1 MINTFRKFFQSK
13 IGIGVTL
20 AFLAL
25 IAVAFASADVSG
37 SGTFGGVSGGDRVAV
52 VGSEKVGT
60 ADLRRA
66 AENAVDQLRQN
77 DPTLSMPAFI
87 DQGGLDRVVKTLL
100 DRVAI
105 AEFGRKYGIR
115 AGDNLINSEIRM
127 IPAFRGADGNF
138 DETAYRATIA
148 RQGLTDALV
157 RDDIGD
163 GLIAQQVVQ
172 PGGYGAVIP
181 NKLASRYAALFKERR
196 QGAIGLLESGA
207 YAPTGDPSEDQ
218 LAKYYGAN
226 RGDYIRPERRI
237 VRFATFGADAVGE
250 IPAPTNAEIAARYEQ
265 DSSKYAASEE
275 RTLKQLILPTR
286 AAAESIRERVQGG
299 ASLETVAREAGL
311 EAATLGPI
319 SRSEFGTQASANVA
333 AAAFAV
339 ERGQVAEI
347 NRSGLGWH
355 VVRVDAIER
364 TPGRSLEQAR
374 PEIVATLTAEK
385 RRLAFNELA
394 ADIEDRFAD
403 GESLADV
410 ARSVGVEIQSTRPL
424 TAAGVVYGSNGEQAP
439 QILRP
444 ALATVFQM
452 DEGEPQLAEA
462 VPGETFLL
470 FEAGD
475 ITPSAS
481 APMSEIRD
489 RVIADWRRAEGAKLA
504 KAAADRVMKK
514 VKGGMSLA
522 AAIGEENKPLPRV
535 DQLNLTREDLLQQQQ
550 RVPAPLALFFSMA
563 QGTQKKLEGPRNM
576 GWFVVDLESIEAGAI
591 SPQDP
596 LFQQAKIQFSRA
608 AGEEYAEQLQNA
620 IRQDVSVEQNDT
632 AIEAVRRQLTGEL
645 QQQ

>member
-52 VGSEKVGT
+52 VGNEKVGT

-66 AENAVDQLRQN
+66 AETAVDQLRQN

-87 DQGGLDRVVKTLL
+87 GQGGLDRVVDTLL

-115 AGDNLINSEIRM
+115 AGDNLINSEIRR

-138 DETAYRATIA
+138 DEEAYRGAIS

-157 RDDIGD
+157 RDDLGD
-163 GLIAQQVVQ
+163 SLIAQQVVQ
-172 PGGYGAVIP
+172 PSGYGAVIP

-196 QGAIGLLESGA
+196 KGAIGLLESSA
-207 YAPTGDPSEDQ
+207 YAPTKDPSEDQ

-226 RGDYIRPERRI
+226 RDDYIRPERRI
-237 VRFATFGADAVGE
+237 IRYATFGADAVGD
-250 IPAPTNAEIAARYEQ
+250 IAAPTQAEIAARYEE
-265 DSSKYAASEE
+265 DSALYAASEE

-299 ASLETVAREAGL
+299 ASLEAVAREAGL

-319 SRSEFGTQASANVA
+319 SRSDFGTQASANVA
-333 AAAFAV
+333 TGAFAA
-339 ERGQVAEI
+339 ELGQVAAI

-355 VVRVDAIER
+355 VVRVDGIDR
-364 TPGRSLEQAR
+364 KPGRSLEQAR
-374 PEIVATLTAEK
+374 SEIIATLTEEK
-385 RRLAFNELA
+385 RRVAFNELA

-403 GESLADV
+403 GESLTDV
-410 ARSVGVEIQSTRPL
+410 AKTVGVEIQSTKPL
-424 TAAGVVYGSNGEQAP
+424 TGAGIVYGSNGEQAP
-439 QILRP
+439 EILRR
-444 ALATVFQM
+444 ALSTAFQM

-462 VPGETFLL
+462 IPGQTFLL

-481 APMSEIRD
+481 APLSEIRD
-489 RVIADWRRAEGAKLA
+489 QVIADWRRAEGAKLA
-504 KAAADRVMKK
+504 KTAADRVMKR
-514 VKGGMSLA
+514 VKGGQSLA
-522 AAIGEENKPLPRV
+522 AAIQAENKRLPSV
-535 DQLNLTREDLLQQQQ
+535 DQLNLTREDLLQRQQ
-550 RVPAPLALFFSMA
+550 RVPAPLALLFSMA

-576 GWFVVDLESIEAGAI
+576 GWFVIDLDSIEAGAI
-591 SPQDP
+591 SPSDP

-608 AGEEYAEQLQNA
+608 AGDEYSQQLSKA
-620 IRQDVSVEQNDT
+620 IRKDVSVEKNDT
-632 AIEAVRRQLTGEL
+632 AIEAVRRQLTGEA
-645 QQQ
+645 QQ